1 MILETIRENLT
12 PDQVLKL
19 KREENAKGNRVNIN
33 RIHAQLVEI
42 VITAANPAPLKVINS
57 INHSQRMLN

>member
-12 PDQVLKL
+12 PTQVLAL
-19 KREENAKGNRVNIN
+19 KREENAKGHHVNIN

-42 VITAANPAPLKVINS
+42 VITEGSTAQMKVINL
-57 INHSQRMLN
+57 INQEHRMLN